1 VAVADGETS
10 IWSITSKNTES
21 TVPKS
26 RSPVTSRSFEICGRA
41 NPVCR
46 HFAFSRYLILTTLL
60 EYKLVAGGDELFL
73 ETNIKSEDLS
83 DPTLITPVTYDEYS
97 PASDRSGGSTC
108 PSRSLYS
115 GSSPSGCSATER
127 TLAHLGSRVPTHDD
141 DRRFRSPPEQPRAES
156 RRLSPLAAACWTS
169 DISPA
174 SSLQS
179 CPAELYNP
187 LSESLSTRSQLS
199 QPSLVDSP
207 LVFSDSSLSVDHL
220 VSPTRLTRL
229 SLWAEG
235 MQPCSIPIDSLVPS
249 TQPSSV
255 HAVLAV
261 ALCVKLH
268 LPPIDAPC
276 SPGLH
281 GFQGS
286 ITCTAQ
292 PSSTFR
298 CSTSVFVRNQCVS
311 QEIGFCSLVT
321 VEPTVHNIVETAS
334 LLLPDSSLSRS
345 RWLDSS
351 EQLSTF
357 NTQPSCLTRVRCS
370 LPDSHRAKSLCKR

>member
-1 VAVADGETS
+1 M
-10 IWSITSKNTES
+10 
-21 TVPKS
+21 
-26 RSPVTSRSFEICGRA
+26 
-41 NPVCR
+41 
-46 HFAFSRYLILTTLL
+46 
-60 EYKLVAGGDELFL
+60 
-73 ETNIKSEDLS
+73 S
-83 DPTLITPVTYDEYS
+83 DPTLITPVTYDEHS
-97 PASDRSGGSTC
+97 PASDRSGGSIC
-108 PSRSLYS
+108 GSRSFYS
-115 GSSPSGCSATER
+115 ESSPSVCSATELA
-127 TLAHLGSRVPTHDD
+127 LAHLGARVPTHDD
-141 DRRFRSPPEQPRAES
+141 DRRFRSPPEQPRVES
-156 RRLSPLAAACWTS
+156 RRLSPLATACWTS
-169 DISPA
+169 DVSPA

-187 LSESLSTRSQLS
+187 LSEPMTTRTQLTSTA

-207 LVFSDSSLSVDHL
+207 LVFSESSLSVDRL
-220 VSPTRLTRL
+220 TKLTRL

-235 MQPCSIPIDSLVPS
+235 MQPCTIPIDSLVPS

-255 HAVLAV
+255 HSVSAV
-261 ALCVKLH
+261 ALYVKLH

-351 EQLSTF
+351 E
-357 NTQPSCLTRVRCS
+357 
-370 LPDSHRAKSLCKR
+370 